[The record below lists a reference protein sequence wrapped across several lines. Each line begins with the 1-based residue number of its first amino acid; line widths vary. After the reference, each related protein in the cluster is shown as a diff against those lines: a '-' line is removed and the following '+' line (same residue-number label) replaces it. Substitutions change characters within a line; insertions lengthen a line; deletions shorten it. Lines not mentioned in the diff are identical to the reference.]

1 MSITDRVR
9 DARSALERLESAI
22 PGFAGYKEKE
32 MRREA
37 DRLLRTHLAGSFQQQ
52 RGRLTDLQT
61 RLSDSGQLRVVLALE
76 RCMMRLQLLID
87 RLKTA
92 TYGYGGWFDA
102 VKVNNRELDALYS
115 FDDALHAGVEE
126 VGEWVEKLAVAT
138 EEQVLLAVAE
148 DLASALE
155 GLNDAFS
162 MRQDAILDLE
172 ESTQEKKKTRKK
184 KTKKKDE

>member
-1 MSITDRVR
+1 MSIPEQVR
-9 DARSALERLESAI
+9 GARSALERLEGAV

-37 DRLLRTHLAGSFQQQ
+37 DRLLRRHLAGGFQQQ
-52 RGRLTDLQT
+52 RGRITDLQT

-102 VKVNNRELDALYS
+102 VKVKEKELDALYA
-115 FDDALHAGVEE
+115 FDDALHAGVDEIAD
-126 VGEWVEKLAVAT
+126 WVEKLTVAT

-148 DLASALE
+148 DLAAALE
-155 GLNDAFS
+155 DLNDAFS
-162 MRQDAILDLE
+162 ERQDVILDLE
-172 ESTQEKKKTRKK
+172 EAPQEKKKKK
-184 KTKKKDE
+184 KRKKKKDE

>member
-1 MSITDRVR
+1 MDIPDRVR
-9 DARSALERLESAI
+9 DARSALERLEGAI
-22 PGFAGYKEKE
+22 PGFAGYKERE

-37 DRLLRTHLAGSFQQQ
+37 DRLLRSHLAGGFQQQ

-61 RLSDSGQLRVVLALE
+61 RLSDAGQLRVVLALE

-92 TYGYGGWFDA
+92 AYGYGGWFDA
-102 VKVNNRELDALYS
+102 VKVKEKELDVLYS

-126 VGEWVEKLAVAT
+126 VAEWVQKLAVVT

-155 GLNDAFS
+155 DLNGAFS
-162 MRQDAILDLE
+162 KRQDVILDLE
-172 ESTQEKKKTRKK
+172 EGAPEKKNKK
-184 KTKKKDE
+184 KKKKKKDE

>member
-1 MSITDRVR
+1 MDIADRVR
-9 DARSALERLESAI
+9 DARSALERLESAV
-22 PGFAGYKEKE
+22 PGFAGYKERE

-37 DRLLRTHLAGSFQQQ
+37 DRLLRTHLAASFQQH

-61 RLSDSGQLRVVLALE
+61 RLSDAGQLRVVLALE

-92 TYGYGGWFDA
+92 SYGYAGWFDA
-102 VKVNNRELDALYS
+102 VKIQDQELEALYS

-126 VGEWVEKLAVAT
+126 VGEWVGKLSVAS

-155 GLNDAFS
+155 DLNDAFS
-162 MRQDAILDLE
+162 RRFDVILDLE
-172 ESTQEKKKTRKK
+172 EGEQEKKGKKAKK
-184 KTKKKDE
+184 K